1 MMINPFR
8 QRRSVSPVVNRL
20 LELCVHYQQQQ
31 QNSQN
36 APSSSLS
43 TQQTA
48 DLNQQAERRIKAL
61 VKALAKSKRP
71 QSIDELEKAILHR
84 DSKTRCVIVPRAF
97 ETSQN
102 PSRSNCVV
110 EYCRLWRWPDLSN
123 VNELKPVDYCPHA
136 FHYHH
141 DDICVNPFHYER
153 VPTTYSVCVPRLPPE
168 MSHPRHDLRSS
179 SMNSHSQTQIPQNA
193 TYHTPIDQQ
202 SAQSPPSLSPESI
215 SSVESFRSPADLGNP
230 DDNTSAMD
238 TDHPP
243 TTVSFVAPHP
253 PPPLVPAAP
262 APDSNLTGE
271 RVPFEEPREWCRL
284 SYYEMAQRVGEQY
297 RATQPQ
303 VVIDGFTNPSNA
315 DRFCLGGLA
324 NVHRTEEIDRIR
336 RHIGRGVKLYHI
348 RGNVFAECL
357 SGNPVF
363 VQSPIANRRQG
374 WHPATVVKI
383 EPNVRFQIFD
393 SDDFTDVLRQAIL
406 EGYESVFNLTK
417 MCILRMSL
425 VKGWGV
431 DYGRPTVTGTPCW
444 LEIHL
449 DGPLK
454 WLDTVLL
461 TMRGPSESIT
471 SVS

>member
-84 DSKTRCVIVPRAF
+84 DSKTRCVIVPRSF

-153 VPTTYSVCVPRLPPE
+153 VPSK
-168 MSHPRHDLRSS
+168 
-179 SMNSHSQTQIPQNA
+179 I
-193 TYHTPIDQQ
+193 
-202 SAQSPPSLSPESI
+202 
-215 SSVESFRSPADLGNP
+215 FRRNK
-230 DDNTSAMD
+230 
-238 TDHPP
+238 
-243 TTVSFVAPHP
+243 
-253 PPPLVPAAP
+253 
-262 APDSNLTGE
+262 
-271 RVPFEEPREWCRL
+271 C
-284 SYYEMAQRVGEQY
+284 
-297 RATQPQ
+297 
-303 VVIDGFTNPSNA
+303 
-315 DRFCLGGLA
+315 
-324 NVHRTEEIDRIR
+324 
-336 RHIGRGVKLYHI
+336 
-348 RGNVFAECL
+348 
-357 SGNPVF
+357 
-363 VQSPIANRRQG
+363 
-374 WHPATVVKI
+374 
-383 EPNVRFQIFD
+383 
-393 SDDFTDVLRQAIL
+393 
-406 EGYESVFNLTK
+406 
-417 MCILRMSL
+417 
-425 VKGWGV
+425 
-431 DYGRPTVTGTPCW
+431 
-444 LEIHL
+444 
-449 DGPLK
+449 
-454 WLDTVLL
+454 
-461 TMRGPSESIT
+461 
-471 SVS
+471 